1 MSKSQTNETH
11 FAEENDALNEIRK
24 NNLNHVKVA
33 PLNIKSI
40 RNEFEMLKE
49 VVVNKIGLLLIS
61 QTKLDDT
68 FPLSQFIL
76 ERYRLNR

>member
-1 MSKSQTNETH
+1 MNETH

-49 VVVNKIGLLLIS
+49 VVVNKTGLLLIS

>member
-11 FAEENDALNEIRK
+11 FAEENDALNKIRK
-24 NNLNHVKVA
+24 NNPNHIKVA

>member
-11 FAEENDALNEIRK
+11 FAEENDALNKIRK
-24 NNLNHVKVA
+24 NNPNHIKVA

-49 VVVNKIGLLLIS
+49 VVVNKIDLLLIS

-68 FPLSQFIL
+68 FPLSQFIP